1 MFYAICNE
9 NNIFN
14 QIVIKVLLFN
24 EETLK
29 KREPKFVLLT
39 MKMNDNSGV
48 LLEVCCWGN
57 SIWFL
62 VEDQKILWN
71 WF

>member
-39 MKMNDNSGV
+39 MKWMTIQEYSLKSVAEETLSD
-48 LLEVCCWGN
+48 
-57 SIWFL
+57 F
-62 VEDQKILWN
+62 
-71 WF
+71 